1 MQEPQY
7 SLPQFI
13 TRPSTRTVLL
23 LSLIGVITL
32 MSGILGNPYILLSL
46 GFLLLLFPLS
56 IIARKTSLEEYLAR
70 IPVTAKTAL
79 TGSTCALLISFF
91 MWSIRTIIHVE
102 LLSLVDLLKID
113 FRAILV
119 LTTLIISVQGLHLL
133 LYYLHKKVV
142 AHADNNTKFIFYFT
156 SLITILGLTGL
167 DPRVML
173 IYATAYV
180 IYSLLLDLFIEAK
193 RANLIWL
200 ILWTIIIGSFLT
212 IAIVDGTNSFIIKTV
227 PVLEVFTTFS
237 LIFILSALLY
247 SLYGIINRRDQI
259 LPQEWSFNYG
269 STLHLRNRI
278 QLSILLTLVFSF
290 IAIGVISIWH
300 YHISDPEAS
309 IDLHTKFIQA
319 LLNAYVFLFLIGFS
333 ISFSLSQYIRNPLIE
348 LGKTIGEVKLTQGNK
363 KIKWSSNDE
372 IGGLINEYNKMIDK
386 LEVNASMLAH
396 VERDNA
402 WREMAKQVA
411 HEIKNP
417 LTPMKL
423 SLQHLQR
430 SIQSRPEEAISLT
443 QRMCETLMNQ
453 VINLQ
458 QIADEFSNFGSLPQ
472 SENKRILLNDVVEQI
487 HDLFRNREDMDIHL
501 IEPIDD
507 IGVYADKNQLIRVLN
522 NIVKNSIQAIPE
534 NKKGYIELKLW
545 KQDNKAIISVRD
557 NGIGISED
565 QKEKIFK
572 PSFTTKSSG
581 SGLGLAIAA
590 NMIDSMGGTIHFKS
604 IPDVG
609 TEFFIELPM
618 IRSSYYKDK
627 DCLLYTSPSPRD
639 LSTSRMPSSA

>member
-1 MQEPQY
+1 MPEPQY
-7 SLPQFI
+7 SLPQI
-13 TRPSTRTVLL
+13 TIKLNARSILVIC
-23 LSLIGVITL
+23 LIFVITL
-32 MSGILGNPYILLSL
+32 MSGILGNPYVLLSL
-46 GFLLLLFPLS
+46 GFLILLFPVS
-56 IIARKTSLEEYLAR
+56 ILAR
-70 IPVTAKTAL
+70 QVNMWAYTSSVPAQIKTAIA
-79 TGSTCALLISFF
+79 GSLCALLISFF
-91 MWSIRTIIHVE
+91 MWSIQTIIHIE
-102 LLSLVDLLKID
+102 LLSLAELL
-113 FRAILV
+113 RLELNGLLV
-119 LTTLIISVQGLHLL
+119 LTALIISVQGLHLI
-133 LYYLHKKVV
+133 LYYAHKKVV
-142 AHADNNTKFIFYFT
+142 AHASNNTKFIFYST
-156 SLITILGLTGL
+156 SLLAILCLSAL
-167 DPRVML
+167 DARVML
-173 IYATAYV
+173 IYTVAYV

-212 IAIVDGTNSFIIKTV
+212 MAIISGTNSFIIETV
-227 PVLEVFTTFS
+227 PVLHSFTLFS
-237 LIFILSALLY
+237 VIFLLSALLY
-247 SLYGIINRRDQI
+247 SIYGIINRKNHI
-259 LPQEWSFNYG
+259 LPEEWSFNYG

-290 IAIGVISIWH
+290 IAIGIISLWH
-300 YHISDPEAS
+300 YQNRNPDISL
-309 IDLHTKFIQA
+309 DLSEPFTQA

-348 LGKTIGEVKLTQGNK
+348 LGKTIGEVKLSPGNK
-363 KIKWSSNDE
+363 KITWSSNDE

-430 SIQSRPEEAISLT
+430 TLLQRPEQAAELT
-443 QRMCETLMNQ
+443 ERMCETLMNQ
-453 VINLQ
+453 IENLHE
-458 QIADEFSNFGSLPQ
+458 IADEFSNFGSLPQ
-472 SENKRILLNDVVEQI
+472 SENKRIRLNDVVEQI

-507 IGVYADKNQLIRVLN
+507 LGVYADKNQLIRVLN

-534 NKKGYIELKLW
+534 NKKGYIELRLW
-545 KQDNKAIISVRD
+545 KEENKAIISVRD
-557 NGIGISED
+557 NGVGISDE
-565 QKEKIFK
+565 QKDKIFK

-590 NMIDSMGGTIHFKS
+590 NMIDSMGGTIYFESAPHR
-604 IPDVG
+604 G
-609 TEFFIELPM
+609 TEFFIELPL
-618 IRSSYYKDK
+618 IRSPHFIDK
-627 DCLLYTSPSPRD
+627 KHISLEEV
-639 LSTSRMPSSA
+639 

>member
-627 DCLLYTSPSPRD
+627 EKVMLH
-639 LSTSRMPSSA
+639 

>member
-1 MQEPQY
+1 MSEPQY
-7 SLPQFI
+7 SLPQI
-13 TRPSTRTVLL
+13 TIKLSTRT
-23 LSLIGVITL
+23 LIAIFLVGVITL
-32 MSGILGNPYILLSL
+32 MSGILGNPYVLLSL
-46 GFLLLLFPLS
+46 GFLILLFPLS
-56 IIARKTSLEEYLAR
+56 IFARRTNLWEYLSR
-70 IPVTAKTAL
+70 VPIGLKTAIA
-79 TGSTCALLISFF
+79 GSTCALMISLF
-91 MWSIRTIIHVE
+91 MWSIQTIIHIE
-102 LLSLVDLLKID
+102 LLSLASLLTLDVK
-113 FRAILV
+113 AIFV
-119 LTTLIISVQGLHLL
+119 LTALIISVQGLHML
-133 LYYLHKKVV
+133 LYYLHKRTV
-142 AHADNNTKFIFYFT
+142 AFANNNTKFIFYCT
-156 SLITILGLTGL
+156 SLVTILCLTGF

-212 IAIVDGTNSFIIKTV
+212 IAIVSGTNSYIIKSV
-227 PVLEVFTTFS
+227 PVLNVFTVFS

-247 SLYGIINRRDQI
+247 IAYGILNRKNQL
-259 LPQEWSFNYG
+259 LPEEWSFNYG

-290 IAIGVISIWH
+290 IAIGIISI
-300 YHISDPEAS
+300 YHFQISDPGRS
-309 IDLHTKFIQA
+309 IDLTAQFTQA

-348 LGKTIGEVKLTQGNK
+348 LGKTIGEVKLAQGNK
-363 KIKWSSNDE
+363 KIDWSSNDE
-372 IGGLINEYNKMIDK
+372 IGGLIKEYNKMIEK
-386 LEVNASMLAH
+386 LEVNASMLAT

-430 SIQSRPEEAISLT
+430 TINHRPDEAAALT

-453 VINLQ
+453 VENLQ

-472 SENKRILLNDVVEQI
+472 SDNKRILLNDVVEQI

-507 IGVYADKNQLIRVLN
+507 LGVYADKNQLIRVLN
-522 NIVKNSIQAIPE
+522 NLVKNSIQAIPE
-534 NKKGYIELKLW
+534 DKKGYIELRLW
-545 KQDNKAIISVRD
+545 KEENKAIISVRD

-565 QKEKIFK
+565 QKDKIFK

-590 NMIDSMGGTIHFKS
+590 NMIDSMGGTIYFESAQGK
-604 IPDVG
+604 G
-609 TEFFIELPM
+609 TEFFIELPL
-618 IRSSYYKDK
+618 IRSPYYTPKHRVSLDEV
-627 DCLLYTSPSPRD
+627 
-639 LSTSRMPSSA
+639 

>member
-1 MQEPQY
+1 MSEPQY
-7 SLPQFI
+7 SLPQFTI
-13 TRPSTRTVLL
+13 KLSARTVLAISL
-23 LSLIGVITL
+23 LAVITL
-32 MSGILGNPYILLSL
+32 MSGILGNPYVLLSL
-46 GFLLLLFPLS
+46 GFLILLFPLS
-56 IIARKTSLEEYLAR
+56 IFARKVSIGAYLTRVPTS
-70 IPVTAKTAL
+70 VKTAVA
-79 TGSTCALLISFF
+79 GSTCALLISFF
-91 MWSIRTIIHVE
+91 MWSIRTIIHIE
-102 LLSLVDLLKID
+102 LLSLVELLRLDIK
-113 FRAILV
+113 AILV
-119 LTTLIISVQGLHLL
+119 LTVLIISVQGLHLL
-133 LYYLHKKVV
+133 LYYLHKREV

-156 SLITILGLTGL
+156 SFITILCLTGF
-167 DPRVML
+167 DPRLML
-173 IYATAYV
+173 VYAAAYV
-180 IYSLLLDLFIEAK
+180 VYSLLVDLFIEAK

-212 IAIVDGTNSFIIKTV
+212 IAIIAGTNSYIIKTAPELTV
-227 PVLEVFTTFS
+227 PVLEAFTTFS

-247 SLYGIINRRDQI
+247 SIYGIINRKDQL
-259 LPQEWSFNYG
+259 LPEEWSFNYG

-290 IAIGVISIWH
+290 IAIGIISIWH
-300 YHISDPEAS
+300 YHVSNPDAS

-348 LGKTIGEVKLTQGNK
+348 LGKTIGDVKLTQGNK
-363 KIKWSSNDE
+363 KIDWSSNDE
-372 IGGLINEYNKMIDK
+372 IGSLINEYNKMIDK

-430 SIQSRPEEAISLT
+430 TIHRRPEDAASLSE
-443 QRMCETLMNQ
+443 RMCETLMNQ
-453 VINLQ
+453 VENLQ

-472 SENKRILLNDVVEQI
+472 SDNKRILLNDVVEQI

-507 IGVYADKNQLIRVLN
+507 LGVYADKNQLIRVLN

-534 NKKGYIELKLW
+534 DKKGYIELKLW
-545 KQDNKAIISVRD
+545 KEESKAIISVRD
-557 NGIGISED
+557 NGIGIAED
-565 QKEKIFK
+565 QKDKIFK

-590 NMIDSMGGTIHFKS
+590 NMIDSMGGTIYFKS
-604 IPDVG
+604 VLGKG
-609 TEFFIELPM
+609 TEFFIELPL
-618 IRSSYYKDK
+618 IRSSHFKRKERVVLD
-627 DCLLYTSPSPRD
+627 
-639 LSTSRMPSSA
+639 